1 MPNRQFN
8 VYSSQF
14 VVVRNETFDWVVN
27 AAEASSV
34 TVQPVSSWPL
44 TQNQYAV
51 TAGTPTSATVSSSA
65 PAGSYAFDCTPA
77 APNVGSQAIVVA
89 AVDFVDVCSTFT
101 LMPGDFFIWKNS
113 TANDVTIA
121 PDPSN
126 PDFWPLGS
134 QSHTIAAHGHLS
146 LLIPTDA
153 DTDKEYN
160 LVVTFDG
167 GGGCTQDTQPK
178 LIVGGSGMTGS

>member
-8 VYSSQF
+8 VYSSQI
-14 VVVRNETFDWVVN
+14 VVVRNEAFDWVLN

-44 TQNQYAV
+44 TQNQYSI
-51 TAGTPTSATVSSSA
+51 TAGMPTPASVSGSAA
-65 PAGSYAFDCTPA
+65 AGSYAFNCTPS
-77 APNVGSQAIVVA
+77 APDVRSQTIVVA
-89 AVDFVDVCSTFT
+89 ALDFVDVCSSFT

-113 TANDVTIA
+113 TGNAVTIA
-121 PDPSN
+121 PDPAN

-146 LLIPTDA
+146 LSIPADA
-153 DTDKEYN
+153 DSGKEYN

-167 GGGCTQDTQPK
+167 GGGCTQNTQPK
-178 LIVGGSGMTGS
+178 IIVGSGTF